1 MLLGY
6 PPYFYPKSYNEV
18 FEYTQKI
25 CASTNLGVI
34 IFPLPAWGFSRMHPA
49 DIPLHVLRRMVNEIP
64 NVVAIKAEGGY
75 PNFMSAIEVHRHFVD
90 DFRFILRIE
99 PGRRQPRPYV
109 RTPVIHS
116 APPTLG

>member
-1 MLLGY
+1 MPAPQPRPALGGSIETLLAQLSE
-6 PPYFYPKSYNEV
+6 KLL
-18 FEYTQKI
+18 
-25 CASTNLGVI
+25 ASRGGADPEGQLGE
-34 IFPLPAWGFSRMHPA
+34 
-49 DIPLHVLRRMVNEIP
+49 LRL
-64 NVVAIKAEGGY
+64 
-75 PNFMSAIEVHRHFVD
+75 EVHRHFVD